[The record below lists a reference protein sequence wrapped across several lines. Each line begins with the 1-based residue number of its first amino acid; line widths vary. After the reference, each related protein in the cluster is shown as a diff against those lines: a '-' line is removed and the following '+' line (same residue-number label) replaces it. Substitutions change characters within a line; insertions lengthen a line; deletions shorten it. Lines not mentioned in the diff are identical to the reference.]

1 MFSSRTPVR
10 HSVHYPALPDP
21 PPSSSSPPPS
31 VLELPAAA
39 QGAQQLLCTLAVLT
53 ETPGPRDPARREE
66 TRRAAEKKKRK
77 GKEHL
82 PAWPPFRGTIGS
94 RPSSMSATRPCRAA
108 ARPPP
113 GRFGMPTCRAPGAF
127 TVLIGGGCLSG
138 RGVRGS
144 QNGRAGFWRKGVQ
157 AEAFGLGNAQE
168 AVWGFRG
175 VFVGKQ
181 TVLLQFSDSVMR
193 RSTLCNR
200 GPNLGTNSCRRL
212 VLAVELRVTE
222 SASPQFLQLQG
233 SPPQDGC
240 AHASSPGSL
249 PLRPHHPKQQKE
261 SRRRPFRS
269 GLKSSPSNP
278 IAAEDPTAAFGLQD
292 VHTYIN
298 RKLKEKNT
306 CKQRCHREAS

>member
-1 MFSSRTPVR
+1 MRFRKKRLRTPCFQENV
-10 HSVHYPALPDP
+10 DP
-21 PPSSSSPPPS
+21 FCR

-77 GKEHL
+77 GKEQT
-82 PAWPPFRGTIGS
+82 PAWPPFRGAAGS
-94 RPSSMSATRPCRAA
+94 WPSSARATRPCRAA

-113 GRFGMPTCRAPGAF
+113 GLFRNRSCRAPGGFA
-127 TVLIGGGCLSG
+127 VLIGGGGCLSG
-138 RGVRGS
+138 SSGGCL
-144 QNGRAGFWRKGVQ
+144 
-157 AEAFGLGNAQE
+157 GLS
-168 AVWGFRG
+168 RR
-175 VFVGKQ
+175 FVAKKP
-181 TVLLQFSDSVMR
+181 FCSVMR
-193 RSTLCNR
+193 RSTACNR
-200 GPNLGTNSCRRL
+200 GPNLG
-212 VLAVELRVTE
+212 
-222 SASPQFLQLQG
+222 QLQG

-269 GLKSSPSNP
+269 SLRSSPSNP
-278 IAAEDPTAAFGLQD
+278 IAAKDATAAFRLQD

-306 CKQRCHREAS
+306 YKQRCHREAS